1 MLAFHRTAVFVLL
14 ALAGLCL
21 ALYGSV
27 GQPKPLEI
35 WKWMDIVGEG
45 GTAVIV
51 GIWAVLILGSRPSG
65 RVTSLLAGGLAAIM
79 LGAWV
84 DCLDEFFA
92 IPYDQYWD
100 NFLESLLTPGGML
113 TLTGGLYYWRQE
125 QCSLNEHM
133 QKRERLFREHRS
145 FDRITQLA
153 NADYLRRQLRLEQKR
168 RPQQACALILLD
180 IDNFHR
186 ISREHGAGE
195 GDRLLQAISHL
206 LLLNLRSDDLLCRY
220 ANDRFAILLSTADSA
235 EAGALARHLET
246 SVALLAHHT
255 RSGQRLPLSAQTTWG
270 IPDCDE
276 ESFLSTLNQNLES
289 HAARRTTGL
298 ANA

>member
-1 MLAFHRTAVFVLL
+1 MLVLL
-14 ALAGLCL
+14 VLAGLCF
-21 ALYGSV
+21 ALYANLGLA
-27 GQPKPLEI
+27 KPPAL

-45 GTAVIV
+45 GTAIMA
-51 GIWAVLILGSRPSG
+51 GIWTLLILGSRPSG

-92 IPYDQYWD
+92 IPHDQYWD
-100 NFLESLLTPGGML
+100 NLLESLLTPGGML
-113 TLTGGLYYWRQE
+113 TLTIGLYYWRQE
-125 QCSLNEHM
+125 QWSLNEHM

-168 RPQQACALILLD
+168 QPQQSCALILLD
-180 IDNFHR
+180 LDNFHQ
-186 ISREHGAGE
+186 ISRAHGAGE
-195 GDRLLQAISHL
+195 GDRLLQAVSHL
-206 LLLNLRSDDLLCRY
+206 LLLNLRADDLLCRY
-220 ANDRFAILLSTADSA
+220 AGDRFAILLPGATPA
-235 EAGALARHLET
+235 EASALAQHLEKAIA
-246 SVALLAHHT
+246 SLAHHT
-255 RSGQRLPLSAQTTWG
+255 RHGQRLDLSARTTWG

-276 ESFLSTLNQNLES
+276 ESFLSKLNRNLES
-289 HAARRTTGL
+289 LASQRDSGL